1 MRTKGKISSWNDEK
15 GYGFISPIGGGER
28 VFIHIKAFV
37 NNNRRPEV
45 NQVVTYAL
53 STDKQGRPRAVKA
66 TLAGDRLPQKAKKPN
81 ETLPIISS
89 IVFLTLVAA
98 TVISSK
104 MPPLI
109 FTLYLAASLLTF
121 VVYALDKTAARKGTW
136 RISENT
142 LHTLALFGGWPGAI
156 VAQQKLRHKSKK
168 QSFRTVFWLTVLIN
182 CGAFAWALTPDG
194 AIILQS
200 LLGAVA

>member
-28 VFIHIKAFV
+28 VFIHIKAFI

>member
-81 ETLPIISS
+81 GTLPIISS

-104 MPPLI
+104 VPPLI

>member
-28 VFIHIKAFV
+28 VFIHIKAFI

-53 STDKQGRPRAVKA
+53 STDKRGRPRAVKA

-104 MPPLI
+104 VPPLI